1 MPNQTIFLSDIHL
14 CESRPSIT
22 DAFVSFLNKVTNKV
36 DALYILGDLFEYWI
50 GDDSNQH
57 ENVIEALKK
66 LTDRHIQVFLMHGNR
81 DFLIGSAFEKKT
93 GAVLLNDPILV
104 EIFGKKILLCHGD
117 TLCTDDIEYQSFRD
131 KIRSE
136 SWKNEFL
143 KKSLSERASIA
154 NKFRKESELNKK
166 KKSLEIM
173 DVNLDEV
180 NRTLIQFNYPDFLIH
195 GHTHRP
201 NQHSIN
207 LDGHQIQR
215 IVLGDWYEQGSYLI
229 LNAHGIETHRV

>member
-136 SWKNEFL
+136 SWKDEFL
-143 KKSLSERASIA
+143 KKSLSERVSIA
-154 NKFRKESELNKK
+154 NEFRKESELNKK
-166 KKSLEIM
+166 KKSVKIM

>member
-22 DAFVSFLNKVTNKV
+22 DAFVSFLNKVTNEV

-143 KKSLSERASIA
+143 KKSLSERVSIA

>member
-1 MPNQTIFLSDIHL
+1 LSNQTIFLSDIHL
-14 CESRPSIT
+14 CESRPRII
-22 DAFVSFLNKVTNKV
+22 DAFVSFLSKLTNEV

-50 GDDSNQH
+50 GDDSRQH
-57 ENVIEALKK
+57 ENVIKALKK
-66 LTDRHIQVFLMHGNR
+66 VTNQHIQVFLMHGNR

-104 EIFGKKILLCHGD
+104 EIYGKKILLCHGD

-143 KKSLSERASIA
+143 KKSLAERVSIA
-154 NKFRKESELNKK
+154 NEFRKESELNKK
-166 KKSLEIM
+166 KKSVKIM

-229 LNAHGIETHRV
+229 LSAHGIETCRV

>member
-1 MPNQTIFLSDIHL
+1 M
-14 CESRPSIT
+14 CESRPRII
-22 DAFVSFLNKVTNKV
+22 DVFVSFLSKLTNEV

-50 GDDSNQH
+50 GDDSRQH
-57 ENVIEALKK
+57 ENVIKALKK
-66 LTDRHIQVFLMHGNR
+66 VTNQHIQVFLMHGNR

-104 EIFGKKILLCHGD
+104 EIYGKKVLLCHGD

-143 KKSLSERASIA
+143 KKSLAERVSIA
-154 NKFRKESELNKK
+154 NEFRKESELNKK
-166 KKSLEIM
+166 KKSVKIM

-229 LNAHGIETHRV
+229 LSAHGIETCRV

>member
-22 DAFVSFLNKVTNKV
+22 DAFVSFLNKVTNEV

-50 GDDSNQH
+50 GDDSRQH
-57 ENVIEALKK
+57 ENVIKALKK
-66 LTDRHIQVFLMHGNR
+66 VTNQHIQVFLMHGNR

-104 EIFGKKILLCHGD
+104 EIYGKKVLLCHGD

-143 KKSLSERASIA
+143 KKSLAERVSIA
-154 NKFRKESELNKK
+154 NEFRKESELNKK
-166 KKSLEIM
+166 KKSVKIM

-229 LNAHGIETHRV
+229 LSAHGIETCRV

>member
-1 MPNQTIFLSDIHL
+1 M

-22 DAFVSFLNKVTNKV
+22 DAFVSFLNKVTNEV

-66 LTDRHIQVFLMHGNR
+66 LTNRHIQVFLMHGNR

-143 KKSLSERASIA
+143 KKSLSERVSIA
-154 NKFRKESELNKK
+154 NEFRKESELNKK

>member
-1 MPNQTIFLSDIHL
+1 M
-14 CESRPSIT
+14 CESRPRII
-22 DAFVSFLNKVTNKV
+22 DAFVSFLSKLTNEV

-50 GDDSNQH
+50 GDDSRQH
-57 ENVIEALKK
+57 ENVIKALKK
-66 LTDRHIQVFLMHGNR
+66 VTNQHIQVFLMHGNR

-104 EIFGKKILLCHGD
+104 EIYGKKVLLCHGD

-143 KKSLSERASIA
+143 KKSLAERVSIA
-154 NKFRKESELNKK
+154 NEFRKESELNKK
-166 KKSLEIM
+166 KKSEEIM

-229 LNAHGIETHRV
+229 LSAQGIETHRV

>member
-22 DAFVSFLNKVTNKV
+22 DTFVSFLSKLTNEV

-50 GDDSNQH
+50 GDDSRQH
-57 ENVIEALKK
+57 DNVIEALKT
-66 LTDRHIQVFLMHGNR
+66 LTNRHIQVFLMHGNR

-104 EIFGKKILLCHGD
+104 EIYGKRILLCHGD
-117 TLCTDDIEYQSFRD
+117 TLCKDDIEYQSFRD

-143 KKSLSERASIA
+143 KKSLSERVAIA
-154 NKFRKESELNKK
+154 NEFRKESELNKK
-166 KKSLEIM
+166 NKSVEIM

-229 LNAHGIETHRV
+229 LNAQGIKTHRV

>member
-1 MPNQTIFLSDIHL
+1 LPNQTIFLSDIHL

-22 DAFVSFLNKVTNKV
+22 DAFVSFLNKVTNEV

-143 KKSLSERASIA
+143 KKSLSERVSIA

>member
-22 DAFVSFLNKVTNKV
+22 DAFVSFLNKVTNEV

-136 SWKNEFL
+136 SWKDEFL
-143 KKSLSERASIA
+143 KKSLSERVSIA

>member
-1 MPNQTIFLSDIHL
+1 M

-22 DAFVSFLNKVTNKV
+22 DAFVSFLNKVTNEV

-143 KKSLSERASIA
+143 KKSLSERVSIA
-154 NKFRKESELNKK
+154 NEFRKESELNKK

>member
-22 DAFVSFLNKVTNKV
+22 DAFVSFLNKVTNEV

-143 KKSLSERASIA
+143 KKSLSERVSIA
-154 NKFRKESELNKK
+154 NEFRKESELNKK

-229 LNAHGIETHRV
+229 LSAHGIETCRV

>member
-1 MPNQTIFLSDIHL
+1 LPNQTIFLSDIHL

-22 DAFVSFLNKVTNKV
+22 DAFVSFLNKVTNEV

-143 KKSLSERASIA
+143 KKSLSERVSIA
-154 NKFRKESELNKK
+154 NEFRKESELNKK
-166 KKSLEIM
+166 KKSLEVM

-215 IVLGDWYEQGSYLI
+215 IVLGDWYEQGRDLI
-229 LNAHGIETHRV
+229 LKSHGIETNRG

>member
-1 MPNQTIFLSDIHL
+1 LPNQTIFLSDIHL

-50 GDDSNQH
+50 GDDLNQH

-136 SWKNEFL
+136 SWKDEFL
-143 KKSLSERASIA
+143 KKSLSERVSIA
-154 NKFRKESELNKK
+154 NEFRKESELNKK

>member
-1 MPNQTIFLSDIHL
+1 LPNQTIFLSDIHL

-22 DAFVSFLNKVTNKV
+22 DAFVSFLNKVTNEV

-143 KKSLSERASIA
+143 KKSLSERVSIA
-154 NKFRKESELNKK
+154 NEFRKESELNKK

>member
-1 MPNQTIFLSDIHL
+1 LSNQTIFLSDIHL
-14 CESRPSIT
+14 CESRPRII
-22 DAFVSFLNKVTNKV
+22 DAFVSFLSKLTNEV

-50 GDDSNQH
+50 GDDSRQH
-57 ENVIEALKK
+57 ENVIKALKK
-66 LTDRHIQVFLMHGNR
+66 VTNQHIQVFLMHGNR

-104 EIFGKKILLCHGD
+104 EIYGKKVLLCHGD

-143 KKSLSERASIA
+143 KKSLAERVSIA
-154 NKFRKESELNKK
+154 NEFRKESELNKK
-166 KKSLEIM
+166 KKSVKIM

>member
-22 DAFVSFLNKVTNKV
+22 DAFVSFLNKVTNEV

-66 LTDRHIQVFLMHGNR
+66 LTNRHIQVFLMHGNR

-136 SWKNEFL
+136 SWKNKFL
-143 KKSLSERASIA
+143 KKSLSERVSIA
-154 NKFRKESELNKK
+154 NEFRKESELNKK
-166 KKSLEIM
+166 KKSVEIM

-229 LNAHGIETHRV
+229 LSAQGIETHRV

>member
-22 DAFVSFLNKVTNKV
+22 DAFVSFLNKVTNEV

-66 LTDRHIQVFLMHGNR
+66 LTNRHIQVFLMHGNR

-93 GAVLLNDPILV
+93 GAVLLHDPILV
-104 EIFGKKILLCHGD
+104 EIYGKKILLCHGD

-143 KKSLSERASIA
+143 KKSLSERVSIA
-154 NKFRKESELNKK
+154 NEFRKESELNKK

-180 NRTLIQFNYPDFLIH
+180 NRTLIQFNYPNFLIH

-229 LNAHGIETHRV
+229 LSAQGIETHRV

>member
-22 DAFVSFLNKVTNKV
+22 DTFVSFLSKLTNEV

-50 GDDSNQH
+50 GDDSRQH
-57 ENVIEALKK
+57 DNVIEALKT
-66 LTDRHIQVFLMHGNR
+66 LTNQHIQVFLMHGNR

-104 EIFGKKILLCHGD
+104 EIYGKRILLCHGD
-117 TLCTDDIEYQSFRD
+117 TLCKDDIEYQSFRD

-143 KKSLSERASIA
+143 KKSLSERVAIA
-154 NKFRKESELNKK
+154 NEFRKESELNKK
-166 KKSLEIM
+166 NKSVEIM

-229 LNAHGIETHRV
+229 LSAQGIETHRV

>member
-1 MPNQTIFLSDIHL
+1 MSFLSKL
-14 CESRPSIT
+14 
-22 DAFVSFLNKVTNKV
+22 TNEV

-50 GDDSNQH
+50 GDDSRQH
-57 ENVIEALKK
+57 ENVIKALKK
-66 LTDRHIQVFLMHGNR
+66 VTNQHIQVFLMHGNR

-104 EIFGKKILLCHGD
+104 EIYGKKVLLCHGD

-143 KKSLSERASIA
+143 KKSLAERVSIA
-154 NKFRKESELNKK
+154 NEFRKESELNKK
-166 KKSLEIM
+166 KKSVKIM

-180 NRTLIQFNYPDFLIH
+180 NRTLIQFNYPNFLIH

-229 LNAHGIETHRV
+229 LSAQGIETHRV

>member
-1 MPNQTIFLSDIHL
+1 LPNQTIFLSDIHL

-22 DAFVSFLNKVTNKV
+22 DAFVSFLNKVTNEV

>member
-22 DAFVSFLNKVTNKV
+22 DAFVSFLNKVTNEV

-136 SWKNEFL
+136 SWKDEFL
-143 KKSLSERASIA
+143 KKSLSERVSIA
-154 NKFRKESELNKK
+154 NEFRKESELNKK

-229 LNAHGIETHRV
+229 LSAQGIETHRV

>member
-22 DAFVSFLNKVTNKV
+22 DAFVSFLNKVTNEV

-50 GDDSNQH
+50 GDDSRQH

-66 LTDRHIQVFLMHGNR
+66 VTNQHIQVFLMHGNR

-104 EIFGKKILLCHGD
+104 EIYGKKILLCHGD

-143 KKSLSERASIA
+143 KKSLAERVSIA
-154 NKFRKESELNKK
+154 NEFRKESELNKK
-166 KKSLEIM
+166 KKSEEIM

-180 NRTLIQFNYPDFLIH
+180 NRTLIQFNYPNFLIH

-229 LNAHGIETHRV
+229 LSAQGIETHRV